1 MAVQVT
7 TIKQERLPLVQ
18 SLLDAQNLHLPAL
31 TGEGTTSPLV
41 AGRTPRSRL
50 SSFLTHLLPSSLPQ
64 GLHWMI
70 TQVS

>member
-7 TIKQERLPLVQ
+7 TIKQESLPLVQ
-18 SLLDAQNLHLPAL
+18 SLLDAQNLHLPAF

-41 AGRTPRSRL
+41 AGRTRSRL
-50 SSFLTHLLPSSLPQ
+50 SSFLIHLLPSALPL